1 MKVENML
8 QRFSCISFLFKP
20 PCYDLKFLGIRILE
34 KYKLDLSTK
43 YSILQV

>member
-8 QRFSCISFLFKP
+8 QRWVASPSYLNLHVMT
-20 PCYDLKFLGIRILE
+20 YDLGIRILE